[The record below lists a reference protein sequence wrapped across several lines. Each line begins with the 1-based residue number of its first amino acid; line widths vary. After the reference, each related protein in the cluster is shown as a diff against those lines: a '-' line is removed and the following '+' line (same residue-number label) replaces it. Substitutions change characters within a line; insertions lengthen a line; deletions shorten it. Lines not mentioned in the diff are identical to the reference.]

1 MNRKKV
7 LVIDDD
13 ASLRRVMEM
22 QLEEIGCDVV
32 AVASGNEA
40 LAALEEVT
48 PALVITDLR
57 IPGMSG
63 MDLLK
68 LLRADHPELT
78 VIMVT
83 AYGTVRTAV
92 EAMKA
97 GAYDYITKPIDYDE
111 LALVVNRALE
121 HQQLLEEVR
130 NLRLTLDEKY
140 GFESIIGRSK
150 ALLRV
155 LEMTSRVAQTDSI
168 VLIRGETGTGKELL
182 AKAIH
187 QNSRRKNG
195 PFVTINCGAIP
206 GNLLESELFGHT
218 KGAFTGATAAKKG
231 RVETADGGTLFLD
244 EIGELPLDL
253 QIKLLRL
260 IQQGEIEK
268 VGASNSSKVDVR
280 IIAATHRNLQAMIED
295 GTFRE
300 DLYYRLA
307 VIPLELPPLRERLE
321 DIPELVQHLFL
332 KSKQKHGRTELQLP
346 ESLLPGFSNYDWPGN
361 IRELENV
368 IERLVVLAVGDK
380 ISADDLPEFLR
391 RGSSLPDLIR
401 LDLSPQGISLE
412 AIEKDLIIKALKK
425 FNWNQTQAAR
435 YLDISRRTLN
445 YRMEKHGIRKD
456 AVETGVAPSSTEVQF
471 PDRKLSSLVIPP
483 ELESAVLIFREMLAS

>member
-22 QLEEIGCDVV
+22 QLEEIGCDVMTV
-32 AVASGNEA
+32 ANANEA
-40 LAALEEVT
+40 LAALNEVT

-68 LLRADHPELT
+68 MLRADHPELT

-121 HQQLLEEVR
+121 RQQLLEEVH

-168 VLIRGETGTGKELL
+168 ALIRGETGTGKELL

-206 GNLLESELFGHT
+206 SNLLESELFGHM
-218 KGAFTGATAAKKG
+218 KGSFTGATAAKKG

-253 QIKLLRL
+253 QMKLLRL

-268 VGASNSSKVDVR
+268 IGAGQASKVDVR

-307 VIPLELPPLRERLE
+307 VIPLELPPLRDRPE

-332 KSKQKHGRTELQLP
+332 KSKQKHGRTRAAVAGVAVAQVFELWMA
-346 ESLLPGFSNYDWPGN
+346 GKYKRTG
-361 IRELENV
+361 
-368 IERLVVLAVGDK
+368 ERYRA
-380 ISADDLPEFLR
+380 
-391 RGSSLPDLIR
+391 
-401 LDLSPQGISLE
+401 
-412 AIEKDLIIKALKK
+412 
-425 FNWNQTQAAR
+425 
-435 YLDISRRTLN
+435 SRRS
-445 YRMEKHGIRKD
+445 RSWRQD
-456 AVETGVAPSSTEVQF
+456 
-471 PDRKLSSLVIPP
+471 
-483 ELESAVLIFREMLAS
+483 FRG

>member
-1 MNRKKV
+1 MNRRKV
-7 LVIDDD
+7 LVVDDD

-32 AVASGNEA
+32 AVASGKEA

-48 PALVITDLR
+48 PALVITDLK

-68 LLRADHPELT
+68 SLRANQPELT

-83 AYGTVRTAV
+83 AYGTVKTAV

-97 GAYDYITKPIDYDE
+97 GAYDYLTKPIDYDE
-111 LALVVNRALE
+111 LGLVVNRALE
-121 HQQLLEEVR
+121 HQQLIEEVR

-150 ALLRV
+150 ALIRI
-155 LEMTSRVAQTDSI
+155 LEMTSRVAPTDSI
-168 VLIRGETGTGKELL
+168 VLIQGETGTGKELL

-206 GNLLESELFGHT
+206 SNLLESELFGHM
-218 KGAFTGATAAKKG
+218 KGAFTGATSAKKG

-260 IQQGEIEK
+260 IQHGEIDK
-268 VGASNSSKVDVR
+268 IGASSSSKVDVR

-307 VIPLELPPLRERLE
+307 VIPLELPPLRERPE
-321 DIPELVQHLFL
+321 DIPELVQHYFL
-332 KSKQKHGRTELQLP
+332 KSKQKHDRSQLQLP
-346 ESLLPGFSNYDWPGN
+346 ESLLNGFSNYDWPGN
-361 IRELENV
+361 IRELENI
-368 IERLVVLAVGDK
+368 IERLVVLAIGDK
-380 ISADDLPEFLR
+380 ISADDLPEFLK
-391 RGSSLPDLIR
+391 RGNSTPDLIR
-401 LDLSPQGISLE
+401 LDLSTQGISLE
-412 AIEKDLIIKALKK
+412 AIEKDLILKALKK

-445 YRMEKHGIRKD
+445 YRMEKHGVRKD
-456 AVETGVAPSSTEVQF
+456 MLENSGTASDPTKSS
-471 PDRKLSSLVIPP
+471 
-483 ELESAVLIFREMLAS
+483 

>member
-1 MNRKKV
+1 MKRRKV

-22 QLEEIGCDVV
+22 QLEEIGCDVL
-32 AVASGNEA
+32 AVAGGKEA
-40 LAALEEVT
+40 LGVLEEVT
-48 PALVITDLR
+48 PDLVITDLR

-63 MDLLK
+63 MDILK
-68 LLRADHPELT
+68 SLRKDHPELT

-97 GAYDYITKPIDYDE
+97 GAYDYLTKPIDYDE
-111 LALVVNRALE
+111 LTLVVNRALE

-150 ALLRV
+150 KLLRV

-187 QNSRRKNG
+187 QNSRRKNE

-206 GNLLESELFGHT
+206 SNLMESELFGHT
-218 KGAFTGATAAKKG
+218 KGAFTGATTAKNG

-260 IQQGEIEK
+260 IQHGEIEK

-332 KSKQKHGRTELQLP
+332 KSKQKHGRTELHLP

-380 ISADDLPEFLR
+380 ISADDLPEFLIL
-391 RGSSLPDLIR
+391 GSSLPDLIR

-456 AVETGVAPSSTEVQF
+456 AVETGVAPSS
-471 PDRKLSSLVIPP
+471 DLNAIP
-483 ELESAVLIFREMLAS
+483 

>member
-22 QLEEIGCDVV
+22 QLEEIGFDVMTV
-32 AVASGNEA
+32 ADANEA
-40 LAALEEVT
+40 MAALNEVT

-63 MDLLK
+63 MDLLRT
-68 LLRADHPELT
+68 LRADHPGLT

-121 HQQLLEEVR
+121 RQELLEEVH
-130 NLRLTLDEKY
+130 NLRLTLDQKY

-150 ALLRV
+150 VLLQV

-206 GNLLESELFGHT
+206 SNLLESELFGHM
-218 KGAFTGATAAKKG
+218 KGAFTGATASKKG

-253 QIKLLRL
+253 QMKLLRL

-268 VGASNSSKVDVR
+268 IGAGQASKVDVR

-307 VIPLELPPLRERLE
+307 VIPLELPPLRDRPE

-332 KSKQKHGRTELQLP
+332 KSKQKHGRLELQLS
-346 ESLLPGFSNYDWPGN
+346 ESLLPRFSNYGWPGN
-361 IRELENV
+361 VRELENV
-368 IERLVVLAVGDK
+368 VERLVVLAVKDR
-380 ISADDLPEFLR
+380 ISVDDLPEFLR
-391 RGSSLPDLIR
+391 CESPLPGSIQ

-412 AIEKDLIIKALKK
+412 AVEKDLIMKALLR
-425 FNWNQTQAAR
+425 FDWNQTQAAR
-435 YLDISRRTLN
+435 YLDISRRTLI
-445 YRMEKHGIRKD
+445 YRMEKHGIRK
-456 AVETGVAPSSTEVQF
+456 
-471 PDRKLSSLVIPP
+471 
-483 ELESAVLIFREMLAS
+483 ESAENDASQSGSGTTS

>member
-1 MNRKKV
+1 MKQRKV

-22 QLEEIGCDVV
+22 QLEEIGCKVV
-32 AVASGNEA
+32 AVASGNDA
-40 LAALEEVT
+40 LAVLEEVA
-48 PALVITDLR
+48 PALVITDLK

-63 MDLLK
+63 LDLLK

-97 GAYDYITKPIDYDE
+97 GAFDYLTKPIDYDE

-130 NLRLTLDEKY
+130 NLRHTLDAKY

-168 VLIRGETGTGKELL
+168 ALIRGETGTGKELL

-206 GNLLESELFGHT
+206 NNLLESELFGYT
-218 KGAFTGATAAKKG
+218 KGAFTGAILAKKG

-268 VGASNSSKVDVR
+268 IGASESSKVDVR

-307 VIPLELPPLRERLE
+307 VIPLELPPLRERIE
-321 DIPELVQHLFL
+321 DIPELVQHLFIG
-332 KSKQKHGRTELQLP
+332 SKQKHGRAELQLP
-346 ESLLPGFSNYDWPGN
+346 DSLLPGFSNYDWPGN
-361 IRELENV
+361 IRELENI

-391 RGSSLPDLIR
+391 RESSLPDLIR
-401 LDLSPQGISLE
+401 VDLSPQGISLE
-412 AIEKDLIIKALKK
+412 AIEKDLILKALKR

-435 YLDISRRTLN
+435 YLDISRRTL
-445 YRMEKHGIRKD
+445 KIPSDCLSRKP
-456 AVETGVAPSSTEVQF
+456 AN
-471 PDRKLSSLVIPP
+471 
-483 ELESAVLIFREMLAS
+483 

>member
-1 MNRKKV
+1 MNRRKV

-13 ASLRRVMEM
+13 ASVRRVMEM

-32 AVASGNEA
+32 SVAGGKEA
-40 LAALEEVT
+40 LAVLEDIT

-63 MDLLK
+63 LDILK
-68 LLRADHPELT
+68 SIRADHPELT

-83 AYGTVRTAV
+83 AYGTVKTAV
-92 EAMKA
+92 EAMKN
-97 GAYDYITKPIDYDE
+97 GAYDYLTKPIDYDE
-111 LALVVNRALE
+111 LALVVNRAME

-150 ALLRV
+150 SLLRI
-155 LEMTSRVAQTDSI
+155 LEMTARVAQTDSI
-168 VLIRGETGTGKELL
+168 VLIHGETGTGKELL

-206 GNLLESELFGHT
+206 GNLLESELFGHV
-218 KGAFTGATAAKKG
+218 KGAFTGAIATKRG

-244 EIGELPLDL
+244 EIGELPMDL
-253 QIKLLRL
+253 QVKLLRL

-268 VGASNSSKVDVR
+268 VGASSSSKIDVR
-280 IIAATHRNLQAMIED
+280 IIAATHRNLQTMIED

-307 VIPLELPPLRERLE
+307 VIPLELPPLRERIE
-321 DIPELVQHLFL
+321 DIPELIQHLFI
-332 KSKQKHGRTELQLP
+332 KSKQKHGRTELHLP

-380 ISADDLPEFLR
+380 ICADDLPEFLK
-391 RGSSLPDLIR
+391 RGSSPAELIR

-412 AIEKDLIIKALKK
+412 AVEKDLIIKALNK
-425 FNWNQTQAAR
+425 FGWNQTQAAK

-445 YRMEKHGIRKD
+445 YRMEKHSIRKD
-456 AVETGVAPSSTEVQF
+456 IAENSS
-471 PDRKLSSLVIPP
+471 
-483 ELESAVLIFREMLAS
+483 ELQD